1 MELPNAVHHHAGE
14 KGIAFA
20 GDRLGQGLAPVSGG
34 RMERR
39 LRNVAAAQGGKE
51 AGLYFFAMGFG
62 IAANGEEGF
71 RGVAANVH
79 DGRRHRRRSVT
90 GKNLQQAFGDGRN
103 RGLVLLRHEG
113 IDFFLRDFDF
123 GGVVERKAGLVKRA
137 LVLGSG
143 EGGDYVGGERGQLLR
158 L

>member
-14 KGIAFA
+14 EGIAFA

-71 RGVAANVH
+71 RGVAADVH
-79 DGRRHRRRSVT
+79 DGRRHRRRAIA
-90 GKNLQQAFGDGRN
+90 GK
-103 RGLVLLRHEG
+103 
-113 IDFFLRDFDF
+113 DF
-123 GGVVERKAGLVKRA
+123 
-137 LVLGSG
+137 
-143 EGGDYVGGERGQLLR
+143 Q
-158 L
+158 